1 MGDSVVPS
9 LEFRTIPPP
18 RAAAALA
25 GPLMI
30 DAGAKAAPA
39 TQLRVPR
46 ARVGAGVRNPTATR
60 AFERPLG
67 SRVRGGRRAV
77 AGEGRGKGRA
87 RLCGAGRRDAPTV
100 ISGGGGCRKAPEI
113 CGVLGVR
120 FETVSGS
127 GPCLCQK
134 PGTAPLFCVCT
145 RERARLS
152 LCAPHEALSF
162 FV

>member
-1 MGDSVVPS
+1 MGDSVVPR

-67 SRVRGGRRAV
+67 SGVRGGRRAV
-77 AGEGRGKGRA
+77 AGEGEGRGGRA
-87 RLCGAGRRDAPTV
+87 FAGQGGEMRL
-100 ISGGGGCRKAPEI
+100 
-113 CGVLGVR
+113 
-120 FETVSGS
+120 
-127 GPCLCQK
+127 Q
-134 PGTAPLFCVCT
+134 
-145 RERARLS
+145 
-152 LCAPHEALSF
+152 
-162 FV
+162 